1 MDPVTVGALISGG
14 SSLLGGI
21 LGNQASA
28 REAARNR
35 EFQER
40 MSNTEVQRR
49 VADLKAAGLNPM
61 LAYSGAASAPSGAQ
75 SVQRDVVTP
84 AVQSAAVAAQNAMAR
99 KQMEAQI
106 ANTNADTTK
115 KLAEADAAGSQ
126 AIILR
131 AQVPF
136 SAFNADIQSRSLSA
150 QYTEIQERIRNLMAD
165 TDMRHLD
172 MNQKREMYPL
182 LLRAQELANK
192 ERSLGMQQFENMNEA
207 QKSWWFRNVVP
218 YIDSVLK
225 VTPRR

>member
-1 MDPVTVGALISGG
+1 MVWEAAISGG

-21 LGNQASA
+21 LSNQANA

-35 EFQER
+35 DWQER

-61 LAYSGAASAPSGAQ
+61 LAYGGAASTPSGAQ

-84 AVQSAAVAAQNAMAR
+84 AVQSAQVAAQNKMAR
-99 KQMEAQI
+99 ESMAAQI

-126 AIILR
+126 ATILR

-136 SAFNADIQSRSLSA
+136 SGFNADIQSRSLSA

-172 MNQKREMYPL
+172 MDQKRKLQPL
-182 LLRAQELANK
+182 LIEAQALANK

-207 QKSWWFRNVVP
+207 QKTWWFRNVVP
-218 YIDSVLK
+218 FIDSVLK
-225 VTPRR
+225 VTPRAAR